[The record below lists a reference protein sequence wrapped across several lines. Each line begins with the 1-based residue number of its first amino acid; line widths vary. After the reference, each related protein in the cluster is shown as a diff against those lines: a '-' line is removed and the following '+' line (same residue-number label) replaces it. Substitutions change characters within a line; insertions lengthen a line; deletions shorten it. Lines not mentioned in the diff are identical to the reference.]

1 MSGGQ
6 MSGGGRRTVALKD
19 NAAQP
24 QQPSPSSSDHGDDR
38 LVEAAAVSA
47 GAVPFRLRA
56 TILADASLSA
66 DNHQLAL
73 LYSQRG
79 VRENERNNSKTLNFI
94 THSFLHFE
102 NIVNRRMC

>member
-1 MSGGQ
+1 M
-6 MSGGGRRTVALKD
+6 ALKD

-73 LYSQRG
+73 YSTANA
-79 VRENERNNSKTLNFI
+79 VFERTCATTQK
-94 THSFLHFE
+94 
-102 NIVNRRMC
+102 R